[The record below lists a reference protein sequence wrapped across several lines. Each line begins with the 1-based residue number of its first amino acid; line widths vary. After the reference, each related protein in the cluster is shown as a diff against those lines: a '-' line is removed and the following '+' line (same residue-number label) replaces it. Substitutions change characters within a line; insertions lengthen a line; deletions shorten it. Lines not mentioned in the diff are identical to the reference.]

1 MKKIVI
7 ICLVLVQGLV
17 AQTSE
22 KKVWDLLLANKRE
35 EARKLFDKE
44 LKSKKETQTEYLILD
59 AILTHEM
66 GQMSFDDTFLKQFLA
81 TCKDRAY
88 LYPIFYKPYVMD
100 SPNGNGYNE
109 YTYKKIDLLAAHPLF
124 GTDPMVIYFK
134 AICDRRRRDYA
145 GFEKAI
151 TQLKALDSWQYC
163 GVFEN
168 LNDSGFD
175 TEYEPETYANND
187 KLFDANSNG
196 KVGWYNPV
204 DRDREGYHI
213 FNNEAEYGDGIM
225 YAQLFLDNPKTQEV
239 YLNFGASSSIKFF
252 LNDTEIY
259 SNNDVDATDMNA
271 FRVKFTLP
279 QGMNRLLVKLST
291 DGSNDNFF
299 VSLLDAQGNEIQGL
313 NKYNTYKPYQK
324 STFEQLNPVELEVEH
339 EAFFKQKIAQNPD
352 NVLYKILLFE
362 AYNNNSKNELATDII
377 EELTKLYPKSSLI
390 QVMQIANLNNRDEN
404 QKSEEVA
411 KNIEVNDEGY
421 YYNFLMKVQDSD
433 WLRSTSII
441 ELEKFRE
448 KLKSVK
454 SEAINTV
461 FDFILASR
469 KSDLNQMTTK
479 LEELFSNSNYNEFYI
494 TSFVNVY
501 ERLKNDKSK
510 AIAMMEEMLAK
521 RENFT
526 ALKNLISYYDDANR
540 KEDVMRLTKEV
551 SDRYP
556 FHNGLR
562 DDYADLLIKE
572 KRYDE
577 AMVEIDRALQNFPY
591 SFRLMQQKGTIY
603 NNQNKLKEA
612 EVYFRKSLTHNSGN
626 SNLRK
631 QLYDMTKTPDE
642 IEEVASKDIYE
653 IIKKRRNTTLKGDF
667 GVTVLLDEYIVNVL
681 PEGGRKS
688 KVTYLYEITSEQGI
702 EEMKEYDMQSY
713 RNSLLKS
720 EVIKQDGTIVP
731 AEEGSGTLVFTD
743 LKVGDVIF
751 IQYERYEN
759 SYGRFY
765 RDFDVSCYFNSFY
778 PAVEVIFGIIYP
790 QDVQFLTH
798 FSNGNV
804 TPIQKKINGRNL
816 SLYKRTNVPAMPLQ
830 EPYAADNSDLTNTIR
845 IGTIKSWKEISNW
858 YSDLVKKQ
866 LKQDKVTRKTF
877 AEIFP
882 KGVAGMS
889 QEAIAKAI
897 YTYIESNIKYSSQDF
912 RQSGHVPQ
920 KPSKTITT
928 KLGDCKDVSTL
939 FVALAEQAGLKA
951 NLVLVMTNDNGFSSM
966 ALPTNEFNHC
976 IVKVMLDGKDHFL
989 ELTDKYLPFK
999 ALPSS
1004 LFTANAL
1011 VISFD
1016 KAENEKAQIIRIPFD
1031 NALRNV
1037 ARAKTEVTLDDN
1049 VKTFVNTFTVE
1060 GANKSY
1066 YNELFSDATTE
1077 DIRKKRIEEDYN
1089 NKLKK
1094 NVTFQSAKSIQND
1107 TYEKGITFET
1117 RFTIAERLQ
1126 NVGNLK
1132 ITEIP
1137 FLDKVYTRDIVALD
1151 KRNYPIQ
1158 YFKYENSNAYHSE
1171 VILTI
1176 PTGKKF
1182 SEIPESK
1189 TFQYKGHSYSLRF
1202 ESVSPN
1208 VLKVTRDVTLDWNDI
1223 DTAEYLN
1230 YKKYVED
1237 VIAAEEQIVG
1247 FK

>member
-44 LKSKKETQTEYLILD
+44 LKSKKETQAEYLILD
-59 AILTHEM
+59 AILTHEL
-66 GQMSFDDTFLKQFLA
+66 GQMSFDDTFVKQFLA

-124 GTDPMVIYFK
+124 GTDPIVIYFK
-134 AICDRRRRDYA
+134 AICDRRRRDFA

-151 TQLKALDSWQYC
+151 AQLKALDSWQYC

-225 YAQLFLDNPKTQEV
+225 YAQLFLDNPKAQEV

-259 SNNDVDATDMNA
+259 SNNDVDGTDMNA
-271 FRVKFTLP
+271 FRLKFTLP
-279 QGMNRLLVKLST
+279 QGINRLLVKIST

-324 STFEQLNPVELEVEH
+324 STLEQLNPVELEVEH

-390 QVMQIANLNNRDEN
+390 QVMQIANLNNRDED

-494 TSFVNVY
+494 TSFINVY

-540 KEDVMRLTKEV
+540 KEDVMRLTKEI

-556 FHNGLR
+556 FHNGMR

-626 SNLRK
+626 SSLRK

-720 EVIKQDGTIVP
+720 EVVKQDGTIVP

-743 LKVGDVIF
+743 LKVGDVIY

-804 TPIQKKINGRNL
+804 TPTQKKINGKNL
-816 SLYKRTNVPAMPLQ
+816 TLYKRLNVPAMPLQ

-882 KGVAGMS
+882 KGVTGMS

-976 IVKVMLDGKDHFL
+976 IVRVTLDGKDHFL

-1004 LFTANAL
+1004 LYTANAL

-1016 KAENEKAQIIRIPFD
+1016 KAENEKSQIIRIPFD

-1037 ARAKTEVTLDDN
+1037 ARAKTEVTLDEN

-1107 TYEKGITFET
+1107 TFEKGITFET

-1176 PTGKKF
+1176 PAGKKF

-1189 TFQYKGHSYSLRF
+1189 TYQYKGHSYSLRF